1 MPKLEAG
8 DQGPDGRDQ
17 KSEAKGRK
25 TELRALPV
33 ETEDGAVATR
43 AEPPGEQ
50 NSWPSEAE
58 EAAFL
63 ADQRAQGAAA
73 PVQPTAAAGEET
85 DSQPLPPLAE
95 LVQRIPAETRAVLDD
110 LFRAKF
116 TSVRRVPAK
125 ALKE

>member
-17 KSEAKGRK
+17 KSEVRGRK
-25 TELRALPV
+25 AELRALPV
-33 ETEDGAVATR
+33 ETEDGAVAAR
-43 AEPPGEQ
+43 AELPREQ
-50 NSWPSEAE
+50 NSWPSEVD

-63 ADQRAQGAAA
+63 AEQRLQGEAVIPPASLSEDGA
-73 PVQPTAAAGEET
+73 
-85 DSQPLPPLAE
+85 DSPLPPLAE